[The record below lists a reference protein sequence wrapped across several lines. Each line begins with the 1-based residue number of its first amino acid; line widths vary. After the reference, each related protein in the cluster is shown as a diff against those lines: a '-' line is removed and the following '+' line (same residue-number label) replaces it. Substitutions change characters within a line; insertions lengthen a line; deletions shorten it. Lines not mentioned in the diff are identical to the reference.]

1 MLIPRPHHTNFL
13 LQSYPFTSRMGVW
26 LHRGIINIDFLVLRP
41 RLWQLGFL
49 AANQSKT
56 LADLGRNAIHWMDG
70 WERREPIAKMKAEEK
85 KMQRNVKNKILILT
99 THRTSPPLSFE
110 PIPKVKTTNFL
121 ICRLK
126 HSTRDFFFFFT
137 FLLPG
142 KRTKSDNKKFWWQLK
157 LFHLGIILKWDKML
171 QCSCPTVQPKKVHSS
186 LA

>member
-56 LADLGRNAIHWMDG
+56 LADLGRNAIHWTDG

-110 PIPKVKTTNFL
+110 PIPKVKTTNFF

-126 HSTRDFFFFFT
+126 HSTRDFFFFLHFFSLERGQKEIRRQYGEDKNEMKVIKLERPSRIVT
-137 FLLPG
+137 LPVYS
-142 KRTKSDNKKFWWQLK
+142 TA
-157 LFHLGIILKWDKML
+157 
-171 QCSCPTVQPKKVHSS
+171 KVP
-186 LA
+186 